1 MHPTFLVYGGS
12 HAVRSFAGLA
22 ATALALGLA
31 LSPSAA
37 AQISAHARAKAQVE
51 TRDKQHHNKLK
62 TEAIPTAGGAV
73 AGGVVGG
80 PAGAFAGA
88 KMGHTVGS
96 AFHGVK
102 KHHDI
107 KEQEKRNAAHH
118 RYVSRR

>member
-1 MHPTFLVYGGS
+1 MR
-12 HAVRSFAGLA
+12 VRSFAGLT
-22 ATALALGLA
+22 ATALALGLV
-31 LSPSAA
+31 LSPSAV

-62 TEAIPTAGGAV
+62 TEAIPAAGGAV
-73 AGGVVGG
+73 AGGVVAG

-107 KEQEKRNAAHH
+107 KEQEKRNEAHRH
-118 RYVSRR
+118 YVSHSRTTVHRRSYQ